1 MDDRAFVEAFESCA
15 LGPHEFHHRE
25 HVRLAWIYLRAEPPA
40 RALARFAE
48 GLKRFAAALGQAGLY
63 HETITWAYL
72 LLIRERMERQGD
84 APTFE
89 AFAAANPDLMTWKPS
104 ILAAY
109 YRDETLASP
118 LARRTF
124 VMPDRLGAAAN

>member
-1 MDDRAFVEAFESCA
+1 MDDRAFVEAFESCT
-15 LGPHEFHHRE
+15 LGPEEFHHRD

-48 GLKRFAAALGQAGLY
+48 GLKRFAAALGKAGLY

-72 LLIRERMERQGD
+72 LLIRERMDRQGD
-84 APTFE
+84 AASFE

-104 ILAAY
+104 VLAAY
-109 YRDETLASP
+109 YHDETLASP

-124 VMPDRLGAAAN
+124 VMPDRLGA